1 MMTRII
7 GLTGGIASG
16 KSTVSNLLRQAG
28 LPIID
33 ADQVARQVQ
42 RPGSPALDKLA
53 AAFGHKIITP
63 DGHLDRQRLGQRVF
77 ADPAARQEL
86 DRIMQPLIR
95 DAIWQAVANF
105 KQQGVANVV
114 LDVPL
119 LFEAGYD
126 TECDL
131 VVVVRVSPATE
142 LQRLMARNGYSK
154 AAAQARIAAQLP
166 LSAKVAK
173 ADIVIDNDG
182 SLAQTQRQVAQLVE
196 DLQGT
201 R

>member
-1 MMTRII
+1 MTKII

-16 KSTVSNLLRQAG
+16 KSTVSALLRQAG
-28 LPIID
+28 IPVID

-42 RPGSPALDKLA
+42 RPGSVALDKLA
-53 AAFGHKIITP
+53 AAFGPAIIAP
-63 DGHLDRQRLGQRVF
+63 DGSLNRQQLGQRVF
-77 ADPAARQEL
+77 DDPAARQEL
-86 DRIMQPLIR
+86 DRIVQPLIK
-95 DAIWQAVANF
+95 DTIWQAVDNLRR
-105 KQQGVANVV
+105 QGVANVV

-126 TECDL
+126 TDCDL

-142 LQRLMARNGYSK
+142 LRRLMARNGYSR

-166 LSAKVAK
+166 LSVKVAK
-173 ADIVIDNDG
+173 ADVVIDNDG
-182 SLAQTQRQVAQLVE
+182 SLEETRRQVAQLVE
-196 DLQGT
+196 DLRGT

>member
-1 MMTRII
+1 MTRII

-42 RPGSPALDKLA
+42 RPGSPALDKLV
-53 AAFGHKIITP
+53 AAFGHEIIAP
-63 DGHLDRQRLGQRVF
+63 DGHLDRKRLGQQVF

-95 DAIWQAVANF
+95 DAIWQAVENF
-105 KQQGVANVV
+105 KKQGVANVI

-126 TECDL
+126 DDCDL

-154 AAAQARIAAQLP
+154 TAAQARIAAQLP
-166 LSAKVAK
+166 LSTKVAK
-173 ADIVIDNDG
+173 ADVVIDNNG
-182 SLAQTQRQVAQLVE
+182 GLEQTRRQVAQLVE

-201 R
+201 Q

>member
-1 MMTRII
+1 MTRII

-28 LPIID
+28 LPIVD

-42 RPGSPALDKLA
+42 RPGSVALDKLA
-53 AAFGHKIITP
+53 AIFGQGVIAP
-63 DGHLDRQRLGQRVF
+63 DGNLNRQRLGQLVF
-77 ADPAARQEL
+77 ADPTARHKL
-86 DRIMQPLIR
+86 DRVMQPLIR

-105 KQQGVANVV
+105 KRQGVANVV

-119 LFEAGYD
+119 LFEEGYD
-126 TECDL
+126 TDCDM
-131 VVVVRVSPATE
+131 VVVVWVSPATE
-142 LQRLMARNGYSK
+142 LCRLMARNGYSK

-166 LSAKVAK
+166 LSTKMVR
-173 ADIVIDNDG
+173 ADVVINNDG
-182 SLAQTQRQVAQLVE
+182 SLEQTRRQVAQLVE

>member
-1 MMTRII
+1 MTKII

-16 KSTVSNLLRQAG
+16 KSTVSALLRQAG
-28 LPIID
+28 IPVID

-42 RPGSPALDKLA
+42 RPGSVALDKLA
-53 AAFGHKIITP
+53 AVFGPAIIAP
-63 DGHLDRQRLGQRVF
+63 DGSLNRQQLGQRVF
-77 ADPAARQEL
+77 DDPAARQEL
-86 DRIMQPLIR
+86 DRIVQPLIK
-95 DAIWQAVANF
+95 DTIWQAVDNLRR
-105 KQQGVANVV
+105 QGVANVV

-126 TECDL
+126 TDCDL

-142 LQRLMARNGYSK
+142 LRRLMARNGYSR

-166 LSAKVAK
+166 LSVKVAK
-173 ADIVIDNDG
+173 ADVVIDNDG
-182 SLAQTQRQVAQLVE
+182 SREETRRQVAQLVE
-196 DLQGT
+196 DLRGT

>member
-1 MMTRII
+1 MTKII

-16 KSTVSNLLRQAG
+16 KSTVSALLRQAG
-28 LPIID
+28 IPVID

-42 RPGSPALDKLA
+42 RPGSVALDKLA
-53 AAFGHKIITP
+53 AAFGPAIIAP
-63 DGHLDRQRLGQRVF
+63 DGSLNRQQLGQRVF
-77 ADPAARQEL
+77 DDPAARQEL
-86 DRIMQPLIR
+86 DRIVQALIK
-95 DAIWQAVANF
+95 DTIWQAVDNLRR
-105 KQQGVANVV
+105 QGVANVV

-126 TECDL
+126 TDCDL

-142 LQRLMARNGYSK
+142 LRRLMARNGYSR

-166 LSAKVAK
+166 LSVKVAK
-173 ADIVIDNDG
+173 ADVVIDNDG
-182 SLAQTQRQVAQLVE
+182 SLEETRRQVAQLVE
-196 DLQGT
+196 DLRGT